1 LSSSSPAA
9 ALTSISIRKDGDGHR
24 GSPGAQ
30 EDGGQT
36 GGGAGLELGGGGGCA
51 AAEGMRGWS
60 KMASAARNPT
70 FPPNFD
76 SMKILISSEKN
87 EFLEGRRFC
96 GGSPAAPAP
105 GSLLQSRGLPGQ
117 DSGHEHGELTKNS
130 EVQRWNILGN
140 ERTTQR

>member
-1 LSSSSPAA
+1 VTYLHIQDQLIPRRILPVRALSSSSPAA
-9 ALTSISIRKDGDGHR
+9 ELTSISIRKDGDGHR
-24 GSPGAQ
+24 GWPGAQ

-76 SMKILISSEKN
+76 SMKILISSEK
-87 EFLEGRRFC
+87 
-96 GGSPAAPAP
+96 
-105 GSLLQSRGLPGQ
+105 
-117 DSGHEHGELTKNS
+117 K
-130 EVQRWNILGN
+130 
-140 ERTTQR
+140 